1 MNYDYNYDY
10 NFDQHNEC
18 GNSPVNPNGGGGIV
32 LPEQFGNSTAS
43 NDKTK
48 CINTANP

>member
-1 MNYDYNYDY
+1 MVL
-10 NFDQHNEC
+10 
-18 GNSPVNPNGGGGIV
+18 GSSWGGDIV
-32 LPEQFGNSTAS
+32 LPEQIGNSTAS